1 MKKAI
6 LRAWNSGTYT
16 ASVELVGSRR
26 LFLTGVPVARNIPS
40 AEMTPGRYVAV
51 AFFDESN
58 TADAVVAAVYTT

>member
-6 LRAWNSGTYT
+6 LRSWDSASYL

-26 LFLTGVPVARNIPS
+26 LFLTGVPVARSIS
-40 AEMTPGRYVAV
+40 SGEMTPGRYVAV

-58 TADAVVAAVYTT
+58 TSDAVVVAVYT

>member
-6 LRAWNSGTYT
+6 LRAWDSVNYL

-40 AEMTPGRYVAV
+40 VEMTPGRYVAV
-51 AFFDESN
+51 ALFDESN
-58 TADAVVAAVYTT
+58 TSDAVVAAVYT

>member
-6 LRAWNSGTYT
+6 LRSWDSVNYL

-26 LFLTGVPVARNIPS
+26 LFLTGVPVARNIPF

-58 TADAVVAAVYTT
+58 TADAVVVAVYT